1 MASFEYNMYIK
12 NEFESYWSPF
22 SIMVNSQQT
31 LLMNFSLREKDIKKL
46 NRIGNIWHL
55 PGFGFCTH

>member
-22 SIMVNSQQT
+22 SIMVNSKQT
-31 LLMNFSLREKDIKKL
+31 LLMNFS
-46 NRIGNIWHL
+46 
-55 PGFGFCTH
+55 